1 MTGSYALASS
11 PASVP
16 SSTNETLSG
25 DAFRFR
31 QVILAAT
38 AFGKVFGIDSS
49 NGEILWSRVLGLGWA
64 AEIGGEIH
72 PVQLY
77 ATREV
82 SDGGDP
88 EVVLVTQRRADNVS
102 YVFLEMVCHS
112 LENLVRPW
120 LMPFSYT
127 SML

>member
-16 SSTNETLSG
+16 SSTNETLSRDTFG
-25 DAFRFR
+25 FT
-31 QVILAAT
+31 QVIVAAT

-64 AEIGGEIH
+64 AEIGGRIH

-77 ATREV
+77 VTRTV

-102 YVFLEMVCHS
+102 YVLLEMVCHS

-120 LMPFSYT
+120 LIPFSST